1 MNLTGVFL
9 CGREAAIQMIK
20 GGEGGCIIN
29 ISSISRAGNMG
40 QSNYSAAKAGVASMA
55 VVWAKELARYG
66 IRANAIAPGFIATE
80 MTASMKPEALEKMT
94 AGIPAKRMGVP
105 DEIAHAVTFLL
116 ENDYMSGPRGRSRR
130 WSASVMTAT
139 HQPEAAA
146 VSAAERLYTV
156 LAAIPAGTVITY
168 GQLAALAGYPRRA
181 RWVGQMLQQLPE
193 GSRLALASGDQ
204 CSQGRSSFPS
214 DSPAY
219 ALTTARCLRAE
230 GVEISPSGRISLQRY
245 GLN

>member
-1 MNLTGVFL
+1 
-9 CGREAAIQMIK
+9 
-20 GGEGGCIIN
+20 
-29 ISSISRAGNMG
+29 
-40 QSNYSAAKAGVASMA
+40 
-55 VVWAKELARYG
+55 
-66 IRANAIAPGFIATE
+66 
-80 MTASMKPEALEKMT
+80 
-94 AGIPAKRMGVP
+94 
-105 DEIAHAVTFLL
+105 
-116 ENDYMSGPRGRSRR
+116 
-130 WSASVMTAT
+130 MTAT

-193 GSRLALASGDQ
+193 GSRLPWHRVINA
-204 CSQGRSSFPS
+204 QGRSSFPS

-219 ALTTARCLRAE
+219 ALQLQCLRAE